1 MRIDPRFAAMS
12 IAPQAR
18 PGAASPSGRFTLDDE
33 KRPSSTGA
41 ARSAAPL
48 ATLDAILALQSEE
61 DPGHRRRRGAQAGR
75 EVLDALDA
83 LKAAVLGG
91 TVPAAT
97 LSAIAAKLSALPA
110 TGDPALDG
118 ILGEIDLRA
127 RVELA
132 KLGRT
137 A

>member
-1 MRIDPRFAAMS
+1 MRIDPRFAS
-12 IAPQAR
+12 LPVAPQAR
-18 PGAASPSGRFTLDDE
+18 PREGAASGRFTLDDP
-33 KRPSSTGA
+33 KRATTGS
-41 ARSAAPL
+41 ARAAAPL
-48 ATLDAILALQSEE
+48 ATLDAILALQAEE

-91 TVPAAT
+91 SIPAAT
-97 LSAIAAKLSALPA
+97 LSTIAAKLADLPA

-132 KLGRT
+132 KLGLT

>member
-1 MRIDPRFAAMS
+1 MTIESVQASSAAL
-12 IAPQAR
+12 
-18 PGAASPSGRFTLDDE
+18 SPADRVA
-33 KRPSSTGA
+33 A
-41 ARSAAPL
+41 ARYA
-48 ATLDAILALQSEE
+48 ALQK
-61 DPGHRRRRGAQAGR
+61 
-75 EVLDALDA
+75 
-83 LKAAVLGG
+83 LK
-91 TVPAAT
+91 PN